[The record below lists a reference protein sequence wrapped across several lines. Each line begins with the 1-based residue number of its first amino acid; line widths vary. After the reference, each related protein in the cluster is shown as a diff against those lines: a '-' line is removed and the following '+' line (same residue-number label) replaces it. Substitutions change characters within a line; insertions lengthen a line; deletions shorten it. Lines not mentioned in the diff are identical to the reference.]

1 MALAKITLTLEQD
14 DQHGTDDG
22 MAETIALL
30 ASLGVTP
37 ASKLTIVLECEE
49 EDAEMWRG
57 DLRATLRRRPV
68 GIKSTIKVETK
79 EEVSH
84 EHMSVVTPMDKV
96 WSN

>member
-14 DQHGTDDG
+14 DSHGTDDG

-37 ASKLTIVLECEE
+37 ANKLTLVFECEE
-49 EDAEMWRG
+49 EDAETWRG
-57 DLRATLRRRPV
+57 DLRATLLRRPV

-79 EEVSH
+79 EDVAH
-84 EHMSVVTPMDKV
+84 ERLAAVTPMDKV
-96 WSN
+96 WRN